1 MTALLRAAAVVMAK
15 EIADA
20 LRDRRT
26 ILVMLLSSV
35 VIGPLM
41 LLALSALVAD
51 LETQARA
58 RTLVAQGIAHAPT
71 LANYVARQGYTLEA
85 APPDPERA
93 LARRELGQ
101 AVLVLP
107 EDFEAALQ
115 AGRAPRLLLKT
126 ASGNT
131 RAQSSAGQWQ
141 QLLAGFQQEQ
151 ATLRLAWRGVPPAAL
166 QVIQTEE
173 QDMAGERQR
182 AAQFT
187 RMLPLFILMAV
198 VYGAF
203 HSALDSTAGERER
216 GSLEPLLMTPASRTA
231 LVLGKWG
238 AVALLAMGV
247 AVLSCLSFLPG
258 QWLLR
263 SEALAASFQFGWRE
277 AGLFL
282 ALLLPLAAL
291 MAAAMMAVALRSR
304 SVKEAQAS
312 ATVLVLACSFAPM
325 VPLFSLGG
333 EAPWHLWLPALAQ
346 STLMQRVLAGET
358 IAAMDLLQPLAVAVV
373 LTAACLAHL
382 VRQLGRVS

>member
-1 MTALLRAAAVVMAK
+1 MTAMLRQLLQVLKKEVV
-15 EIADA
+15 DA

-26 ILVMLLSSV
+26 IAVMLLSSV
-35 VIGPLM
+35 AIGPVM
-41 LLALSALVAD
+41 LLGLSALVAE

-58 RTLVAQGIAHAPT
+58 RTLMAVGIDHAPT
-71 LANYVARQGYTLEA
+71 LANYAARQGYTLEP
-85 APPDPERA
+85 APADHERA
-93 LARRELGQ
+93 LARRDLGL

-107 EDFEAALQ
+107 PDFEAALL
-115 AGRAPRLLLKT
+115 AGRAPQLVLKT

-131 RAQSSAGQWQ
+131 RAQSSASQWQ

-151 ATLRLAWRGVPPAAL
+151 AMLRLVWRGVPPAVL
-166 QVIQTEE
+166 QVIQTDE
-173 QDMAGERQR
+173 QDMADARQR
-182 AAQFT
+182 SAQFT
-187 RMLPLFILMAV
+187 RMLPMFILMAV

-203 HSALDSTAGERER
+203 HTALDSTAGERER
-216 GSLEPLLMTPASRTA
+216 GSLEPLLMTPASRAA

-263 SEALAASFQFGWRE
+263 SEMLAASFQFGPRE
-277 AGLFL
+277 AALFL

-291 MAAAMMAVALRSR
+291 MAAAMMALALRSR

-312 ATVLVLACSFAPM
+312 GTVLVLACSFAPM

-333 EAPWHLWLPALAQ
+333 EAPWHLWVPALAQ
-346 STLMQRVLAGET
+346 STLMQRVLSGEA
-358 IAAMDLLQPLAVAVV
+358 IAALDLLQPLAVAAA
-373 LTAACLAHL
+373 LTLACLAHL